1 MQQTKLG
8 SFIES
13 LVNIVIGYTVALLSQ
28 LVIFP
33 LFDIHVTF
41 DTNLLIG
48 AWFTLI
54 SLIRSYIVRRW
65 FNDRLHQ
72 AVYHW
77 IDR

>member
-13 LVNIVIGYTVALLSQ
+13 LVNIVIGYAVALLSQ

-65 FNDRLHQ
+65 FNDRLHT

-77 IDR
+77 IDK